1 VLSHLPRP
9 RRTVIHLALAVV
21 LTGELA
27 ALAVGAR
34 IASAGS
40 AGPNGDAAAPSRTE
54 IARQGVGSVGWSDHR
69 DRESGRNV
77 GSSVSAAVGREP
89 LSKVDVASAPPSLTA
104 KVHETT
110 TVQQSAASFKGR
122 NRVWIPS
129 LGINRSIAAFPC
141 ARSRPP
147 DNLVYRWGCAGSN
160 NIYLMAHSYGM
171 FRPLHDAFVSG
182 RLAKGMKVYYAGS
195 DGRVRTFSV
204 SWWKTAR
211 PTTSASWAWAPQSR
225 SSMTLQT
232 CVGSNSQYRLF
243 VRLVETG

>member
-1 VLSHLPRP
+1 MLSHLPRP
-9 RRTVIHLALAVV
+9 RRSVIHLALAVV
-21 LTGELA
+21 LAGELG

-34 IASAGS
+34 IAAAGS
-40 AGPNGDAAAPSRTE
+40 AGSGTDVAAAGH
-54 IARQGVGSVGWSDHR
+54 ARLGSGTVGWSDER
-69 DRESGRNV
+69 DRESGRRV
-77 GSSVSAAVGREP
+77 GGPAGAVERDP
-89 LSKVDVASAPPSLTA
+89 RSHVPSTAAPPPQVT
-104 KVHETT
+104 VRVRETT
-110 TVQQSAASFKGR
+110 SVEQSAASLRGR
-122 NRVWIPS
+122 NHVWIPS
-129 LGINRSIAAFPC
+129 LGINRSVAAFPC
-141 ARSRPP
+141 SRSRPP

-182 RLAKGMKVYYAGS
+182 RLAKGMKVHYAGG
-195 DGRVRTFSV
+195 DGRVRTFAV

>member
-1 VLSHLPRP
+1 MLSHLPRP
-9 RRTVIHLALAVV
+9 RRTVIQLALAVV
-21 LTGELA
+21 LTAELG

-34 IASAGS
+34 IAAAGS
-40 AGPNGDAAAPSRTE
+40 TGPATEPSADLATRHANGA
-54 IARQGVGSVGWSDHR
+54 VGWSDLR
-69 DRESGRNV
+69 DRESGRRV
-77 GSSVSAAVGREP
+77 GGAVAAAVDRDPRSTAGPER
-89 LSKVDVASAPPSLTA
+89 VAPPQLTA
-104 KVHETT
+104 KVRETT
-110 TVQQSAASFKGR
+110 TVEQTAASFRGR
-122 NRVWIPS
+122 NHVWIPS
-129 LGINRSIAAFPC
+129 LGINRSVAAFPC
-141 ARSRPP
+141 SRSRPP
-147 DNLVYRWGCAGSN
+147 DNLVYRWGCSGSN

-211 PTTSASWAWAPQSR
+211 PTASASWAWAPQSR

>member
-1 VLSHLPRP
+1 MLSNLPRP

-21 LTGELA
+21 LAGELA
-27 ALAVGAR
+27 ALAVGSS
-34 IASAGS
+34 IAAAGS
-40 AGPNGDAAAPSRTE
+40 AGDPAAPSRTD

-69 DRESGRNV
+69 DRESGRKV
-77 GSSVSAAVGREP
+77 GGSISSAVGREP
-89 LSKVDVASAPPSLTA
+89 PSKVDVASAPPALTA
-104 KVHETT
+104 RVHETT

-141 ARSRPP
+141 SRSRPP

-160 NIYLMAHSYGM
+160 NIYLMAHASGL

-182 RLAKGMKVYYAGS
+182 RLAKGMTVYYAGS
-195 DGRVRTFSV
+195 DGRVRAFSV

-232 CVGSNSQYRLF
+232 CVGSNSEYRLF